1 MNNHLRY
8 RRQFL
13 ISKIPVQS
21 FDNWTCLNTGNIYIQ
36 AHPDLEVQSIKSKD
50 TELILLGSIFD
61 AEYPEKTNIEIIRD
75 ITASTES
82 LGDLFI
88 NVKRYSGN
96 YALLY
101 KSSKNIIILQDALS
115 LREIYYCTVE
125 NNIIC
130 GSQPN
135 LIAAFAKP
143 HVSKTDNL
151 DIIDFYENYM
161 VNNSWIGDET
171 LFHGIKHLLPNHYL
185 DISERKVYRYWP
197 NEPIR
202 RLKLEDAVEPISAFL
217 SGILKS
223 ISNRH
228 SLMLAVTSGTDSR
241 TLLAASKE
249 IKDKIYYFVNNHEY
263 MGYDH
268 PDITV
273 PKSMLDKIGI
283 PFHIHDIPDEVC
295 ENFKQTYTDNVFF
308 KTERLLTAIY
318 NIYYLNHR
326 NKVNITSTGEI
337 GRSRYGVTK
346 RKINSHLLAFKMG
359 QNPNCRYVD
368 IQCRKILSE
377 LSPVAAKYGLNL
389 LTLLYW
395 EQKIGNWGTI
405 VNSESDIAIEEFD
418 PYGSHYLLELLL
430 GVDEKYTQY
439 DEQPCCL
446 LYQKMVSHSWPELME
461 WPMNPPFTRRD
472 KVLDFLRRIK
482 MLNFLKEIKYQLS
495 YLLYLGKK
503 ITLS

>member
-1 MNNHLRY
+1 
-8 RRQFL
+8 
-13 ISKIPVQS
+13 
-21 FDNWTCLNTGNIYIQ
+21 
-36 AHPDLEVQSIKSKD
+36 
-50 TELILLGSIFD
+50 
-61 AEYPEKTNIEIIRD
+61 
-75 ITASTES
+75 
-82 LGDLFI
+82 
-88 NVKRYSGN
+88 
-96 YALLY
+96 
-101 KSSKNIIILQDALS
+101 
-115 LREIYYCTVE
+115 
-125 NNIIC
+125 
-130 GSQPN
+130 
-135 LIAAFAKP
+135 
-143 HVSKTDNL
+143 
-151 DIIDFYENYM
+151 
-161 VNNSWIGDET
+161 
-171 LFHGIKHLLPNHYL
+171 
-185 DISERKVYRYWP
+185 
-197 NEPIR
+197 
-202 RLKLEDAVEPISAFL
+202 
-217 SGILKS
+217 
-223 ISNRH
+223 
-228 SLMLAVTSGTDSR
+228 
-241 TLLAASKE
+241 
-249 IKDKIYYFVNNHEY
+249 

-318 NIYYLNHR
+318 NIYYLNNS